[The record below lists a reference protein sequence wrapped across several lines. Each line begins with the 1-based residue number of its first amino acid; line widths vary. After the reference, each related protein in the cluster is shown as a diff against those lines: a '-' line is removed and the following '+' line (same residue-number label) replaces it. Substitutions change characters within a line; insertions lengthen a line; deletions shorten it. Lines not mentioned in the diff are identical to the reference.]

1 MNKEENLKELSGE
14 KFEELKSVGYL
25 GNKYLEKYCH
35 PHTTIEINEDGIY
48 LRENLFFIPWENI
61 KLDDK
66 DESCQ

>member
-1 MNKEENLKELSGE
+1 MKKIIREIDNKQFDELKEIGCLA
-14 KFEELKSVGYL
+14 
-25 GNKYLEKYCH
+25 NKYLEKYCH